1 MKKRRKLD
9 DFYAFAKSV
18 HIAYGSNPAERVA
31 ALPQVMAADAAGC
44 VKVLCSLTLKVKV
57 AAHK

>member
-18 HIAYGSNPAERVA
+18 HIAYGSNPVERGA
-31 ALPQVMAADAAGC
+31 ASPRVVVADAQGEGGGAQ
-44 VKVLCSLTLKVKV
+44 VKS
-57 AAHK
+57 AARWK